1 MNSWTDQTSL
11 LFSRQNGEDTRFYKQ
26 LYTYIKN
33 KKIEVCKYSNVFR
46 NRSVFWGKSKEK
58 SNYEIAIEFLKE

>member
-26 LYTYIKN
+26 LYTYIK
-33 KKIEVCKYSNVFR
+33 KKKLRYVNIVMCLGTDLYFGVKAKKKVIM
-46 NRSVFWGKSKEK
+46 K
-58 SNYEIAIEFLKE
+58 